1 MIESYEEISRIRVLN
16 KEGIIVTS
24 SLEDTG
30 IDKNAHEIFLKGKE
44 RVFIGDLHLSSLT
57 HEYVL
62 SISI

>member
-1 MIESYEEISRIRVLN
+1 MIESYEEISQIRVLN

-44 RVFIGDLHLSSLT
+44 RVGRAK
-57 HEYVL
+57 
-62 SISI
+62 